1 MNPALLQQ
9 FNQFSGER
17 KTLIRKALDT
27 SVGAGVTP
35 ITPLVSQKLEK
46 IITNTMVRLSPELAV
61 IQQEYDPQ
69 KYHEFNRLT
78 ALPRA
83 DGFMGE
89 SATTPTYNAQ
99 YVRDNVELKV
109 LRRKGAVTNFLQDAS
124 KNYIDASAAEMENHL
139 QAHAY
144 DMIAGLLYGNK
155 NANKYSIDGI
165 DSLVKTYRWQ
175 NAIGGVVPN
184 SLKFLDDMLDANMLK
199 QGANHKKCF
208 LMSPGMQSLVS
219 RLLTNVRLQ
228 QATSAGVAEVSIEG
242 GWRLESYRNVPILPV
257 SSMNSGARKM
267 GNVTGTGT
275 GLYVVV
281 SVITYDGESL
291 ASTETQCGT
300 TGTLAW
306 TPEQGAFL
314 YKIYT
319 GTSSG
324 NYKLVAVVPAT
335 TFDGVGT
342 IQAEVAGVTFGSD
355 ASLPNPTITLT
366 APSGITSSVVVNTV
380 DPNGNGKDLPL
391 VSTGGVASEQ
401 VVLWDL
407 DKYQGLGKVPYTNS
421 GGDRFQGLVTML
433 PLAVTDDF
441 LPFLIRSYFA
451 LCPSF
456 EQTSI
461 ISRGWRTA

>member
-27 SVGAGVTP
+27 SVGAGTTP

-144 DMIAGLLYGNK
+144 DMITGLLYGNK
-155 NANKYSIDGI
+155 ASNKYAVDGI
-165 DSLVKTYRWQ
+165 DTLITSNRW
-175 NAIGGVVPN
+175 NNPVGGTVPTDL
-184 SLKFLDDMLDANMLK
+184 SFLDNMIDQNMLK

-208 LMSPGMQSLVS
+208 LMSPQMQSLVS

-228 QATSAGVAEVSIEG
+228 QGGPSATVEIDG
-242 GWRLESYRNVPILPV
+242 GWRLESYRNIPILPV
-257 SSMNSGARKM
+257 SSMNSNARAM
-267 GNVTGTGT
+267 GSVTSGGGTT
-275 GLYVVV
+275 NFARVAA
-281 SVITYDGESL
+281 ITYDGESG
-291 ASTETQCGT
+291 ASAEVQFGT
-300 TGTLAW
+300 ATGGTLNW
-306 TPEQGAFL
+306 SPVDGAFL
-314 YKIYT
+314 YKIYVGAST
-319 GTSSG
+319 GV
-324 NYKLVAVVPAT
+324 YKLVAVVPAS
-335 TFDGVGT
+335 TFDAVGT
-342 IQAEVAGVTFGSD
+342 WAGAVTGVTFTSD
-355 ASLPNPTITLT
+355 PTQPNAGFTVI
-366 APSGITSSVVVNTV
+366 APSGITGGFANTV
-380 DPNGNGKDLPL
+380 PNGMQNDYPL
-391 VSTGGVASEQ
+391 VQSGGIYPENVI
-401 VVLWDL
+401 LWDL

-421 GGDRFQGLVTML
+421 GGDRFQGLVTMV

-456 EQTSI
+456 EATSV
-461 ISRGWRTA
+461 ISRGWRVK